1 MKKILNRIF
10 IEGLSGM
17 AQGLFATLII
27 GTILCQ
33 IADLVGGQIGA
44 YIAMAGNMTKAVT
57 GAGIGVGVA
66 SKFKEDT
73 LVVVSAAVAG
83 TVGAFASQLLAG
95 GVMEGTL
102 LSVKVPGEPLG
113 AFVAA
118 YIAIEAGHLVSGKT
132 GMDIIVTPLVS
143 IGFGAAVGILAG
155 PPISRFMTWVGELVE
170 WGMAQQPLIM
180 GIVVAVLMGM
190 ALTLPISSAAIGI
203 SLGLTGLSAGAA
215 TVGCCCQMVGFAVA
229 SYSDNKI
236 GGLISQGLG
245 TSMLQV
251 PNILKKPVIWLP
263 PIISSAILGP
273 IASCVLK
280 MENNAIGS
288 GMGTSGLVGPIMGF
302 QVMTQTQTQVWAL
315 IQIFIMYFVLPGAL
329 TLAIAETMKKLG
341 WIKKGDMALKL

>member
-44 YIAMAGNMTKAVT
+44 YIAMAGNMAKAVT

-329 TLAIAETMKKLG
+329 TLAIAESMKKLG

>member
-1 MKKILNRIF
+1 MKKLLNRIF
-10 IEGLSGM
+10 IDGFSGM

-33 IADLVGGQIGA
+33 IADLVGGIAGM
-44 YIAMAGNMTKAVT
+44 YISMAGNMAKAIT

-66 SKFKEDT
+66 AKFKEDT

-83 TVGAFASQLLAG
+83 TIGAFASQLLAG
-95 GVMEGTL
+95 GVMKGNL
-102 LSVKVPGEPLG
+102 LSIKIPGEPLG

-118 YIAIEAGHLVSGKT
+118 YIAIEVGHLISGKT
-132 GMDIIVTPLVS
+132 SLDIILTPFASV
-143 IGFGAAVGILAG
+143 GAGAVVGILVG
-155 PPISRFMTWVGELVE
+155 PPISRFMTWVGSLIE
-170 WGMAQQPLIM
+170 WGMTQQPLVM

-203 SLGLTGLSAGAA
+203 SLGLSGLSAGAA
-215 TVGCCCQMVGFAVA
+215 TVGCCCQMIGFAVA
-229 SYSDNKI
+229 SYADNNM
-236 GGLISQGLG
+236 GAVISQGLG

-251 PNILKKPVIWLP
+251 PNILKKPIIWIP
-263 PIISSAILGP
+263 PILSSAILGP
-273 IASCVLK
+273 IASCILK

-315 IQIFIMYFVLPGAL
+315 IQIFVMYFIIPGAL
-329 TLAIAETMKKLG
+329 TLAISETMKKLG
-341 WIKKGDMALKL
+341 WIKKGDMAIKM

>member
-1 MKKILNRIF
+1 MKKLLNRIF

-33 IADLVGGQIGA
+33 IADIVGGNAGI
-44 YIAMAGNMTKAVT
+44 YIAMAGNMAKAVC

-66 SKFKEDT
+66 AKFKEDT

-83 TVGAFASQLLAG
+83 TIGAFASQLIAG
-95 GVMEGTL
+95 GVMDGNIMN
-102 LSVKVPGEPLG
+102 VKIPGEPLG

-132 GMDIIVTPLVS
+132 GMDIIITPFVS
-143 IGFGAAVGILAG
+143 VGIGSAVGILAG
-155 PPISRFMTWVGELVE
+155 PPISRFMMLVGSLIE
-170 WGMAQQPLIM
+170 WGMAQQPFIM

-190 ALTLPISSAAIGI
+190 ALTLPISSAAIGV

-215 TVGCCCQMVGFAVA
+215 TVGCCCQMVGFAIA
-229 SYSDNKI
+229 SYSENKM

-245 TSMLQV
+245 TSMLQM

-263 PIISSAILGP
+263 AILSSAILGP

-280 MENNAIGS
+280 MENNSIGS

-302 QVMTQTQTQVWAL
+302 QVMTQTQTQAWAI
-315 IQIFIMYFVLPGAL
+315 IQIVIMYFVLPGAL
-329 TLAIAETMKKLG
+329 TLAISESMKKLG
-341 WIKKGDMALKL
+341 WIKKGDMSLKL